1 MNIQTGFRLN
11 SQHFSDLAQSL
22 LASPEI
28 AARAGL
34 LADAMRQMLPGTA
47 CALYALREASWV
59 ALGVSDEI

>member
-28 AARAGL
+28 AARAAL
-34 LADAMRQMLPGTA
+34 LAMR
-47 CALYALREASWV
+47 CAKCFPAALAPSTCLREAS
-59 ALGVSDEI
+59 